1 MTFTL
6 PPTLAAALL
15 PRYRLG
21 DSIAVGGQA
30 VVVQATDTVVGREVA
45 LKVLP
50 LASTSAVGRVRFLRE
65 IKLLAEL
72 SHPGII
78 PILDAGEGPGVLWY
92 AMPLVRGDTL
102 ASRIAQGPVEP
113 QLVQKWGA
121 EVAEALAVAHAH
133 GVVHRDVKPANIHLM
148 GGHAL
153 LADFGVAA
161 LEGEETLTSPGDTP
175 GSRRYMA
182 PEQWRGNVDARADV
196 YGLGVSLIEAVTG
209 TVWEPSA
216 PNWARV
222 PRVVRAALTRAVAE
236 DASARWATATEFQ
249 SALRQGPR
257 SMRRVL
263 VAAAVLV
270 IALGGAVVLLNRRA
284 PINHEVDLVIAGFDA
299 DPLTN
304 QLGRATV
311 TRLEWFQPL
320 HTAPWTSNAGS
331 VRSTWRVEGSMERSP
346 GGIVAMI
353 PIRDTT
359 GRVHQ
364 LLTIPG
370 DSLNIPAWASAIADA
385 IVAAVAPTRLGEFR
399 SYGGG
404 ARDGSALRH
413 FYEGQDAFE
422 RQDWTAAERAFRE
435 AVRVDSGFHQARWS
449 MLLAR
454 KWARLPYE
462 EELRTLAAVGS
473 LPPPLGRLVTAQLEP
488 DLGRRLA
495 MLDTLAATW
504 PTVADVQLV
513 HANELFHRG
522 ALVGRPLS
530 EALDALETAARTFP
544 SLDRPVVW
552 DHVAWGAIRLGDRD
566 RARNA
571 LAAQS
576 VTARGG
582 DPWGTLLR
590 YAVESRFRPVVGRGM
605 EWGLTLLGG
614 GSRDQLATAVR
625 LGVTFDLPQSQ
636 LRLAEWLDRPENP
649 PARRASDWSAIAI
662 ARVMMGQPRLALVAL
677 DSAATFLPN
686 DPEFDRQRWEWRLLL
701 PVAGMPVDALE
712 RSRALEQLTRLAAA
726 GNARAAGVLAVHRDV
741 AASLLESAP
750 LVALDM
756 SARTSTHDPFH
767 RAISH
772 LSQGAFSLAKG
783 DTTRALTAWQWAEN
797 LDLQGWPI
805 GAPQEGELDA
815 ALSPI
820 ARLRRA
826 AVLMDSD
833 RREEAC
839 GLIAQVQRLW
849 RDAEPE
855 IAELLRRPELS
866 GCRP

>member
-1 MTFTL
+1 
-6 PPTLAAALL
+6 
-15 PRYRLG
+15 
-21 DSIAVGGQA
+21 
-30 VVVQATDTVVGREVA
+30 VVQATDTVIGREVA

-50 LASTSAVGRVRFLRE
+50 LARTSAVGRERFLRE

-78 PILDAGEGPGVLWY
+78 PIFDAGEGPGVLWY
-92 AMPLVRGDTL
+92 AMPLARGDTL
-102 ASRIAQGPVEP
+102 ATRIAQGPVEP
-113 QLVQKWGA
+113 HLVQQWGA

-182 PEQWRGNVDARADV
+182 PEQWRGSVDARADV
-196 YGLGVSLIEAVTG
+196 YGLGASLIEAATG
-209 TVWEPSA
+209 TPWEPSA

-222 PRVVRAALTRAVAE
+222 PRVVRASLTRAVAE
-236 DASARWATATEFQ
+236 DVSARWATATEFQ
-249 SALRQGPR
+249 SALRLGPR
-257 SMRRVL
+257 HRRRVL
-263 VAAAVLV
+263 VVPAALV
-270 IALGGAVVLLNRRA
+270 IALVGALVLLNHRA
-284 PINHEVDLVIAGFDA
+284 PIDHAVDLVLAGVDG
-299 DPLTN
+299 DPLMI

-311 TRLEWFQPL
+311 TRLEWFPPL
-320 HTAPWTSNAGS
+320 HTAPWTSNAGV
-331 VRSTWRVEGSMERSP
+331 VRSTWRVEGSVERSP
-346 GGIVAMI
+346 DGAVAMI

-359 GRVHQ
+359 GRVLQ

-399 SYGGG
+399 GYGGG
-404 ARDGSALRH
+404 ARDGNALRH

-435 AVRVDSGFHQARWS
+435 AVRVDSGFDQARWS
-449 MLLAR
+449 MLIAR

-462 EELRTLAAVGS
+462 EELRTLAAMGS
-473 LPPPLGRLVTAQLEP
+473 LPPPLGLLVTAQLEP

-513 HANELFHRG
+513 RANELFHRG
-522 ALVGRPLS
+522 ALAGRPLT

-582 DPWGTLLR
+582 DPWSTLLR

-605 EWGLTLLGG
+605 EWGLTVLGG
-614 GSRDQLATAVR
+614 GSRDQLATSVR

-636 LRLAEWLDRPENP
+636 LRLAEWLDRSENS

-662 ARVMMGQPRLALVAL
+662 ARLMMGQPRRALAAL

-701 PVAGMPVDALE
+701 PVAGISVDE
-712 RSRALEQLTRLAAA
+712 GEQSRALEHLT
-726 GNARAAGVLAVHRDV
+726 GFGTEGSARAAGVLAVYRDV
-741 AASLLESAP
+741 AASLLEGVPRAP
-750 LVALDM
+750 ADM
-756 SARTSTHDPFH
+756 SAGKSIHHPFH

-772 LSQGAFSLAKG
+772 LTAGAVHLAKG
-783 DTTRALTAWQWAEN
+783 DTARALTAWRWAEN
-797 LDLQGWPI
+797 LDLQGWPS

-849 RDAEPE
+849 RNADREVVAL
-855 IAELLRRPELS
+855 LLRPAFD